1 MNEKPGYYAI
11 LTAKIRYDQN
21 LKANEKLMY
30 AEITALTTK
39 EGYCYASNKY
49 FSDLYHVT
57 PQTVS
62 TWISHLEK
70 LGYISVQIIRKGNQI
85 AQRRIYLQKNDD
97 SNNQQKDTPKEDTP
111 IKKNLNT
118 PKEKSEEVV
127 KKNLNNPIK
136 ENLNTPIKKNL
147 KGNITSSNNTS
158 INNIKEIKKKDDVAK
173 RDPIPYSKIINYLNQ
188 KTGAHYRDNSKATQR
203 LIKARWNEGFKPKDF
218 KKVIDI
224 KTYEWLNDANMCKY
238 LRPETLFGTKFEG
251 YLNEQRPYKG
261 QSPHKEQTTD
271 WEHKQAKPVDPQK
284 LAALQKQWEQFKTK
298 QESS

>member
-1 MNEKPGYYAI
+1 MNERPAYYAI
-11 LTAKIRYDQN
+11 LTAKIRYDRN
-21 LKANEKLMY
+21 LKANEKLIY
-30 AEITALTTK
+30 AEITALTNK
-39 EGYCYASNKY
+39 EGYCHASNKY
-49 FSDLYHVT
+49 FSDLYDVT

-62 TWISHLEK
+62 SWISHLEK
-70 LGYISVQIIRKGNQI
+70 LGYIQVQIIRKNNQI
-85 AQRRIYLQKNDD
+85 VQRRIYLKNINDKQEAP
-97 SNNQQKDTPKEDTP
+97 S

-118 PKEKSEEVV
+118 YKEKSEEG
-127 KKNLNNPIK
+127 
-136 ENLNTPIKKNL
+136 IKKNL
-147 KGNITSSNNTS
+147 KGNNTSSNNTS

-203 LIKARWNEGFKPKDF
+203 LIKARWNEGFKPEDF

>member
-1 MNEKPGYYAI
+1 MNERPAYYAI
-11 LTAKIRYDQN
+11 LTAKIRYDRN
-21 LKANEKLMY
+21 LKANEKLIY

-70 LGYISVQIIRKGNQI
+70 LGYIQVQIIRKNNQI
-85 AQRRIYLQKNDD
+85 VQRRIYLKNINDK
-97 SNNQQKDTPKEDTP
+97 QEAPP
-111 IKKNLNT
+111 IKK
-118 PKEKSEEVV
+118 
-127 KKNLNNPIK
+127 
-136 ENLNTPIKKNL
+136 NLNTPIKKNL
-147 KGNITSSNNTS
+147 NTYKEKSEEGIKKNLKGNNTSSNNTS

-203 LIKARWNEGFKPKDF
+203 LIKARWNEGFNPEDF

-224 KTYEWLNDANMCKY
+224 KTYEWLNDSNMCKY

-284 LAALQKQWEQFKTK
+284 LAELQKQWEQFKTK